1 MVANVAGE
9 LAKVTGL
16 VPEGTNSHTFE
27 PSPSMATTLAQTN
40 VFFAN
45 GLTLEENT
53 IELARTNLPS
63 SADVCE
69 LGTAVLPV
77 GDYIYDFSF
86 PKEGG
91 KPNPH
96 LWTNPK
102 LAIKYVALIRDVLV
116 KMDPSNAEAYTSNA
130 AAYTAKLEAFS
141 AAVTTATATLPVGD
155 RKLLTYHDAFAYF
168 ADDYGWEVLGAIQ
181 PSDFDEPTPRE
192 VSDLI
197 NQVRDSK
204 VKAIFGSEVYPSP
217 VLEQIGRETG
227 ATYVDVLR
235 DDDLPG
241 EPGDA
246 DHSFLGLMQF
256 DYVTMVEALGGDASA
271 LKNLDV
277 ADVSPDTA
285 VYPQ

>member
-1 MVANVAGE
+1 
-9 LAKVTGL
+9 
-16 VPEGTNSHTFE
+16 
-27 PSPSMATTLAQTN
+27 MATTLAQTN

-77 GDYIYDFSF
+77 GDYIYDFSL

-130 AAYTAKLEAFS
+130 ADYTAKLEAFS

-197 NQVRDSK
+197 SQVRDSK

-217 VLEQIGRETG
+217 VLYQIGRETG